1 VTKALIEVKK
11 LTKRYG
17 NLKAVDDVSFKVYQ
31 NEIFGFLGPNGAGK
45 TTTLEIIETLREK
58 TSGEVRIGNYS
69 VDKNPN
75 DIRAIIGIQ
84 LQSSGFHPDLT
95 LVEILRL
102 FGSLYGV
109 SVDPIRMLKM
119 VDLVEKKKS
128 KVKQLSGGQKQRF
141 SVATTLVNEPE
152 IIFLDE
158 PSTGLDPQARRN
170 LWKLIKQI
178 RKKGTTI
185 ILTTHFMDEAEY
197 LCDRVAIMDKGKILK
212 IDSPQNLI
220 DELVKGGFKKNEV
233 VNKATL
239 EDVFLA
245 LTGKALRD

>member
-1 VTKALIEVKK
+1 MTKALIEVKK